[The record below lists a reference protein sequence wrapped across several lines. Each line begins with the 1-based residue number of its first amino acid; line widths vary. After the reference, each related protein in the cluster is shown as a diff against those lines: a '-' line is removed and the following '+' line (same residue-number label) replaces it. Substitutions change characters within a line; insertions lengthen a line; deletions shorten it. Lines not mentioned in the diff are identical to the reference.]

1 MPRKTLKQK
10 LKSQNRVLTQI
21 VTLQHDI
28 GVNAVT
34 SQAQQMQSVC
44 MAHGIM
50 ATLSLT
56 STVLTEHGVDVKVD
70 PAYLAIEKDS
80 NIRIAQCVMALRK
93 FGLSHEEIN
102 MRIQRGH

>member
-1 MPRKTLKQK
+1 MSRKTLKQK

-56 STVLTEHGVDVKVD
+56 DKVLKDAGVDTDTD
-70 PAYLAIEKDS
+70 PAYLEIQKVSHA
-80 NIRIAQCVMALRK
+80 RIAQCVMALRG

-102 MRIQRGH
+102 QRIQRGH